1 MNAGVKVFIFYL
13 VYSVNIFAED
23 VHSTMHHEQHM
34 MKTTDSA
41 LKEAGNDIFSTI
53 QEVID
58 KLNNDPDTDWGKVDI
73 EALRQHLLDMNDM
86 ATNVEIINQKPLNN
100 GLEVVVQALTAR
112 AETTLAKVF
121 NVHPVY
127 LKRETGWNMLVVRNN
142 KQFIVSTTTQDPKQ
156 VKKIIAL
163 SYIGLMAY
171 GNHHQPH
178 HWGISTSQNP
188 HGKHH

>member
-1 MNAGVKVFIFYL
+1 MNTAIKVFIFYL

-23 VHSTMHHEQHM
+23 AHSTMNHQQHM
-34 MKTTDSA
+34 MKTTGSA

-86 ATNVEIINQKPLNN
+86 AMNVEVVNQKPLKN
-100 GLEVVVQALTAR
+100 GLEVTVLPITER
-112 AETTLAKVF
+112 AEKTLAKVF
-121 NVHPVY
+121 NVHPIH
-127 LKRETGWNMLVVRNN
+127 LKRETGWSMQVVRNN
-142 KQFIVSTTTQDPKQ
+142 KQFIITTTTEDPKQ

-171 GNHHQPH
+171 GKHHQPH